1 MKMRIILTCI
11 AIFAILG
18 WSSTKANELKDLLAD
33 REVEYVGV
41 CHINHKQELVFTK
54 EESAGLQE
62 CIVGKNKTDGD
73 NRFVL
78 LWVNNKINRLV
89 KINIKTKA
97 QEVIWRNKEGMV

>member
-1 MKMRIILTCI
+1 MKTRIIIVCI

-18 WSSTKANELKDLLAD
+18 WSSTKADELKDLLAD

-41 CHINHKQELVFTK
+41 CHINQKQEIVFSSQ
-54 EESAGLQE
+54 ESAGVQE

-78 LWVNNKINRLV
+78 LWVNNKIHRLV